1 MLMRSRRGA
10 FTLVELL
17 VVIAIIGVLV
27 ALLLP
32 AVQAAREASRR
43 SSCSSSMRQLG
54 LALLNYHDQRGVFPN
69 GQCNRI
75 GGDVARPSWN
85 RACWWQALLP
95 YAEQQNLYEVV
106 DAYMSNNAIPYVTY
120 AVSNSG
126 TVRSDPGRNSIVKL
140 FVCSSDG
147 AGPKNQTVSG
157 NEQGFHGNYVL
168 CAGSTVF
175 NPSSDTQGVNLNGMF
190 YPFSRTKLSS
200 ALDGTST
207 TLFAG
212 EILVVNDVSTHD
224 LRGRYWNTW
233 QGNVLFSTLYPPN
246 TLVGDRSNYCNNL
259 LNRPCQSLTA
269 TDVVQSARSNHPGGA
284 MFLFGDSAVKYISN
298 AVDLSV
304 YHALSTREGTE
315 AVGNL

>member
-43 SSCSSSMRQLG
+43 SSCSSDMRQIG

-95 YAEQQNLYEVV
+95 YVEQQNLYEVV
-106 DAYMSNNAIPYVTY
+106 DAYMSNPAIPYVTF

-126 TVRSDPGRNSIVKL
+126 TVRSDPGRNSIVKM
-140 FVCSSDG
+140 FVCPSDG
-147 AGPKNQTVSG
+147 AGPKNQTVNG

-175 NPSSDTQGVNLNGMF
+175 NPSSDTQGINLNGMF

-207 TLFAG
+207 ISPSISRLVSLRNSCACRASSPSPSTERVNALSRAG
-212 EILVVNDVSTHD
+212 EWPS
-224 LRGRYWNTW
+224 LRR
-233 QGNVLFSTLYPPN
+233 SLYRHSRMAPLSIPPE
-246 TLVGDRSNYCNNL
+246 
-259 LNRPCQSLTA
+259 
-269 TDVVQSARSNHPGGA
+269 
-284 MFLFGDSAVKYISN
+284 K
-298 AVDLSV
+298 
-304 YHALSTREGTE
+304 GTPIG
-315 AVGNL
+315 AVGRCTASHRRSSL